1 MRKQGRWAQN
11 LAITSPEML
20 CQKEEKNDIKENV
33 SKKRVGKTATATMK
47 HSAHPMESMSPF
59 PHEPCTGRAG
69 TTIPTWLESEMQLLL
84 LLICAGGGLTEMTAM
99 CWRGGK
105 VGDGW
110 IRGGVC
116 PKAELRPLCWVR
128 ICWYVTG
135 LMGWG
140 KLNAGLQE

>member
-1 MRKQGRWAQN
+1 MKSS
-11 LAITSPEML
+11 LHPV
-20 CQKEEKNDIKENV
+20 EKV
-33 SKKRVGKTATATMK
+33 
-47 HSAHPMESMSPF
+47 PPF
-59 PHEPCTGRAG
+59 PCAVHGESQDGR
-69 TTIPTWLESEMQLLL
+69 PTWLESETQLLL

-99 CWRGGK
+99 CCRGGK

-140 KLNAGLQE
+140 KLNAGLQQYKEEK

>member
-1 MRKQGRWAQN
+1 MQN
-11 LAITSPEML
+11 LAVTSPETL
-20 CQKEEKNDIKENV
+20 CQAEEIAMQRESM
-33 SKKRVGKTATATMK
+33 SKKRAGRTPTATMK
-47 HSAHPMESMSPF
+47 GSAHPMENISLCAIQRERP
-59 PHEPCTGRAG
+59 AVL
-69 TTIPTWLESEMQLLL
+69 TWLESEMQLLL
-84 LLICAGGGLTEMTAM
+84 VLICAGGGLTEMTAM
-99 CWRGGK
+99 CCRGAK

-140 KLNAGLQE
+140 KLNAGLQQWEEEKR